1 LTSAR
6 GWLLLNAVCAFA
18 NAAPPPAPPPAPPA
32 SSKTPASAAD
42 APDDE
47 FLEFLGSDDVGDA
60 ALWEYLKRVPSRG
73 NNPPPPPPPQEAKK

>member
-1 LTSAR
+1 MLSSAR

-18 NAAPPPAPPPAPPA
+18 NAAPSPTAAPPAPPA
-32 SSKTPASAAD
+32 KTPAAAD

-60 ALWEYLKRVPSRG
+60 ALWEYLKRAPPRG
-73 NNPPPPPPPQEAKK
+73 TNPPPPPPPQDTNK